1 MIRRQRGT
9 GRIFLPK
16 GSSVWWLQY
25 YQNGVK
31 RRESAETSNRKDA
44 LEKLKFR
51 IAELTTGSVTG
62 LTPKKTRISELAE
75 DFIRDY
81 KINGRTSLND
91 AETRWRLHLEPFF
104 GRMKASQVTSVL
116 LNKYVDKRQETGTAN
131 GTINR
136 ELAALKRMFNLG
148 HQATPPKI
156 FYIPHFPKLAEN
168 NVRQGF
174 LEDAQYQKLLDS
186 CMEIWFQTII
196 EVGATYGWRIGELLK
211 IKVNQIDLANWTIRL
226 HPGTTKNKEGR
237 EVKMTETVHKLL
249 SLCLEGKRAEDYVL
263 RDRMESRSGI
273 FAAPGTMLAKPLVF
287 QISFSTIYVEQ
298 LLGTTDVR
306 ELQRE

>member
-1 MIRRQRGT
+1 VERGES
-9 GRIFLPK
+9 FCP
-16 GSSVWWLQY
+16 
-25 YQNGVK
+25 
-31 RRESAETSNRKDA
+31 REANRKDA

-174 LEDAQYQKLLDS
+174 LEDAQYQKLLES